1 MPSEGSEEVADDS
14 VATETPAGGAEAVA
28 SAAEDVEQS
37 APLPAG
43 SIAKASASWA
53 DLSEVQAPV
62 PSGVDSIVTDS
73 ADPQGSL
80 VEVKEEIH
88 EAESISAVISAIGLP
103 EEVVDEPVAT
113 EDIEVETSLQDQ
125 SFLEPPSDLGN
136 PAEAAFTDIDR
147 AKEEEEV
154 DPQQDS
160 STLLEQTEC
169 EVDTTDFA
177 DPAEEDEQQVETADL
192 LGLGDEAGPVGEAS
206 VASEPSASVP
216 EPVVADTSGVAT
228 EANTTCPGDIVPPP
242 TSPNL
247 VEPGTD
253 PIQVGHSPATS
264 SNPPRQRVRSSRGGA
279 QTRWQEA
286 KRAWWNDFE
295 AYQNWLYLNSGGDIA
310 GGFWLRKISYEQA
323 DESIRW
329 LIALHSRLIE
339 ELPTSQC
346 LALACNILIPYKEWA
361 HTHGLDRRRGTAHA
375 QQVID
380 SGDLPPKRIINQ
392 RILGAEHPRAEEWDI
407 YYRYIGP
414 QQQPRP
420 KVVRPAAA
428 TPVAGAASGSAD
440 PTPVRQGPKEPG
452 HPPPNWQ
459 PSLRAPNHPVQPPR
473 PRVTVSVHPV
483 PKAPKSDS
491 QGVAAFGRDVAPV
504 PVASPAIGHHLKLGP
519 KLLILVPPPL
529 QIGFVVCHLH
539 LIPSPLDRLLIN
551 NHLYHHYRLLIHHHL
566 VIIFQP
572 HHLIHR
578 QLHRSSLPAVP
589 NVQRREK
596 RLLRRIPT
604 IHRKRSRSGLRKR
617 RRKRKF

>member
-279 QTRWQEA
+279 TTRWQEA

-310 GGFWLRKISYEQA
+310 GGFWLRKISYEHA
-323 DESIRW
+323 DESLRW

-346 LALACNILIPYKEWA
+346 LALAYNILIPYKEWA
-361 HTHGLDRRRGTAHA
+361 HIHGLDRCRGIVHA

-380 SGDLPPKRIINQ
+380 SGELPPK
-392 RILGAEHPRAEEWDI
+392 
-407 YYRYIGP
+407 
-414 QQQPRP
+414 
-420 KVVRPAAA
+420 K
-428 TPVAGAASGSAD
+428 
-440 PTPVRQGPKEPG
+440 G
-452 HPPPNWQ
+452 H
-459 PSLRAPNHPVQPPR
+459 
-473 PRVTVSVHPV
+473 
-483 PKAPKSDS
+483 
-491 QGVAAFGRDVAPV
+491 
-504 PVASPAIGHHLKLGP
+504 
-519 KLLILVPPPL
+519 
-529 QIGFVVCHLH
+529 
-539 LIPSPLDRLLIN
+539 
-551 NHLYHHYRLLIHHHL
+551 
-566 VIIFQP
+566 
-572 HHLIHR
+572 
-578 QLHRSSLPAVP
+578 
-589 NVQRREK
+589 
-596 RLLRRIPT
+596 
-604 IHRKRSRSGLRKR
+604 
-617 RRKRKF
+617 